1 MIIVDTGFWLA
12 LADRRDAYHER
23 AKRALQRYDEPLI
36 TTWCVMTETCH
47 LLLSR
52 KGIDAQVR
60 FIESLEAGVFG
71 LFALEERHVGQIATL
86 MQKYADL
93 PMDLA
98 DASLVILAEELDS
111 GRIFS
116 VDERDFKA
124 YRWKQRVPFE
134 NLLVMDGQ

>member
-60 FIESLEAGVFG
+60 FIESLEAGVFW

-111 GRIFS
+111 GRIF
-116 VDERDFKA
+116 F
-124 YRWKQRVPFE
+124 
-134 NLLVMDGQ
+134 GG